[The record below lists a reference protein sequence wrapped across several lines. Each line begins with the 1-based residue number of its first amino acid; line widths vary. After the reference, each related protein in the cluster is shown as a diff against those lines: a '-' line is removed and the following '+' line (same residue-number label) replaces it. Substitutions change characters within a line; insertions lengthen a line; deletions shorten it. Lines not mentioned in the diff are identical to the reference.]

1 MNIIFVQFVY
11 HKQYGDITELK
22 KYSVDGGNK
31 AHHLSCK
38 SCGDANSRSAQ
49 YCRIC
54 TFKGPNFPDIIPI
67 HTNAATHGDCLT
79 KHKEDIRD
87 WGYFPVKPKKAK
99 TSKK

>member
-1 MNIIFVQFVY
+1 MNITFVQFVY

-31 AHHLSCK
+31 AHHLSCN

-49 YCRIC
+49 YCRIS
-54 TFKGPNFPDIIPI
+54 TFKGPNFPNIIPI

-79 KHKEDIRD
+79 KHTAIGDIIL
-87 WGYFPVKPKKAK
+87 
-99 TSKK
+99 

>member
-38 SCGDANSRSAQ
+38 SCDPEVLNIAGSAHS
-49 YCRIC
+49 
-54 TFKGPNFPDIIPI
+54 KVPI
-67 HTNAATHGDCLT
+67 FRYYSNT
-79 KHKEDIRD
+79 
-87 WGYFPVKPKKAK
+87 Y
-99 TSKK
+99 